1 MGEEAEQILGEDL
14 FFLRRDFDCQ
24 VNPIIPNVTFF
35 EQVHNDT
42 GYASNITEGGN
53 AMNPEA
59 ALLAYRTD
67 CEYDSELN
75 FDALLLGGYLCH
87 VCLPE
92 KELACDA
99 GGTCTNVQWVGYTCD
114 NEYAIKQNNEDYE
127 LLDMN
132 GNSIDPDS
140 LLLKPGTTY
149 RFTVSDDIPICL
161 SFVMYGSDSS
171 RFRQNS
177 ELCASNG
184 PLMLTHIDNSAN
196 QVVFHEDQ
204 GTILE
209 ITSCS
214 NDRQFRFN
222 NHNRKSCVWISNK
235 ESRRE
240 RFCNRESVQ
249 NSCRMTCG
257 YCCMD
262 DPTFTFRGNKS
273 CQWLSNRGTNQKNRI
288 CRKKLIKSY
297 CPVTCDNC
305 FDIP

>member
-1 MGEEAEQILGEDL
+1 MGIASRINPNFKQMVNKAKTILKEKNFSL
-14 FFLRRDFDCQ
+14 IRNYTCT
-24 VNPIIPNVTFF
+24 VNPIMGNSSLF

-42 GYASNITEGGN
+42 GYADPDSQTDGN
-53 AMNPEA
+53 NMNPDA
-59 ALLAYRTD
+59 VLLANRTD

-114 NEYAIKQNNEDYE
+114 NEFAIKQNNEDYE

-184 PLMLTHIDNSAN
+184 PLMLSHIDNSAN

-222 NHNRKSCVWISNK
+222 NQNKKSCVWISNR
-235 ESRRE
+235 EGRRE
-240 RFCNRESVQ
+240 RFCNYESVQ
-249 NSCRMTCG
+249 
-257 YCCMD
+257 
-262 DPTFTFRGNKS
+262 
-273 CQWLSNRGTNQKNRI
+273 
-288 CRKKLIKSY
+288 
-297 CPVTCDNC
+297 
-305 FDIP
+305 